1 MLGPPISNGILE
13 VINLHF
19 SEWYLPGNY
28 DQLGPCRK
36 NLPSLPQKRLASDYT
51 ADIWTQITAKAAK
64 MWVHVS
70 ALPRLTLTA
79 YLS

>member
-1 MLGPPISNGILE
+1 MQEKPTL
-13 VINLHF
+13 
-19 SEWYLPGNY
+19 
-28 DQLGPCRK
+28 
-36 NLPSLPQKRLASDYT
+36 LPQKRLASDYT